1 MPPPPPKRPPEKPEP
16 HPLIRLIDTARVP
29 AHVAII
35 MDGNGRWAR
44 ARGLPRIEGHRAG
57 IEAVKAA
64 VAAAQDLRVRYL
76 TLYAFSVENWKRP
89 EAEIRALFQLLR
101 RFLKA
106 ETPRILREGIRFCSI
121 GRRQD
126 LPKDVQSLLEG
137 LEPKTREAP
146 GMTLTL
152 ALSYGGRTEIADAC
166 TRIVEASRSGRPPG
180 PVTPE
185 EVAANLYAPD
195 LPDPDLLIRT
205 SGEFRVSNFL
215 LWQIAYAE
223 IAILDVF
230 WPDFG
235 KPQFYEAV
243 LDYQRRERRYGG
255 IGSPPA
261 APAAAPREGRP

>member
-1 MPPPPPKRPPEKPEP
+1 MSQPKPQTKPFAES
-16 HPLIRLIDTARVP
+16 HPLLRLVDHTNVP

-35 MDGNGRWAR
+35 MDGNGRWAK
-44 ARGLPRIEGHRAG
+44 ARGYPRIEGHRAG

-64 VAAAQDLRVRYL
+64 VEAAQDLGVRYL

-89 EAEIRALFQLLR
+89 EPEVKALFQLLR
-101 RFLKA
+101 RYLKSQA
-106 ETPRILREGIRFCSI
+106 KRMEETKIRFRSI

-126 LPKDVQSLLEG
+126 LPRDIRALLDRYEEQTRRATG
-137 LEPKTREAP
+137 L
-146 GMTLTL
+146 TLTL

-166 TRIVEASRSGRPPG
+166 SLLVADAVSSGRS
-180 PVTPE
+180 E
-185 EVAANLYAPD
+185 EVTTEMISAHLYAPD

-223 IAILDVF
+223 ITILDVF
-230 WPDFG
+230 WPDFN
-235 KPQFYEAV
+235 KQHFYEAV

-255 IGSPPA
+255 IGGAGSA
-261 APAAAPREGRP
+261 APSQNGGSLT